1 MATIRTVDVQDF
13 INSHKLSTYQLL
25 IVALCFLTVAFDG
38 FDTATAGFI
47 APAIRKQWA
56 LSALQLAPVFGGG
69 LFGLMIG
76 ALLFGP
82 LADRFGRKPILC
94 LSVAF
99 FGAMCLWS
107 AYATSLRELILLRF
121 LTGLGLGGAMPT
133 AITITSEF
141 GPEKQRSLLVTSMF
155 CGFTLGGALGG
166 VVASQI
172 LPLHGWQGVLLFG
185 GAMPLVLVPVLVWLL
200 PESVRYLAL
209 SGRMQAQVARTLRR
223 IAPQEP
229 LDHATFTV
237 PENKV
242 KGAPVRNLFSKGMI
256 IGTVCLW
263 LTFFMSLLVYYLLTS
278 WLPTVI
284 NNTGVPLGMTALITA
299 ALPLGSTVGAVLI
312 GRLMDR
318 HNPCRVLASSYLI
331 ATVFILLIGVAS
343 SLPMLVFAVFGAGL
357 GTGGSQT
364 GVNAL
369 AAAYYPTSSRVSG
382 VSWALGIGRVGSI
395 VGSVVGGVLL
405 AMHLGLP
412 AMFVLVAIPTIVAAL
427 SMFGM
432 GRYEAALKASEV
444 ARALPGS
451 VRL

>member
-1 MATIRTVDVQDF
+1 L
-13 INSHKLSTYQLL
+13 N
-25 IVALCFLTVAFDG
+25 
-38 FDTATAGFI
+38 
-47 APAIRKQWA
+47 
-56 LSALQLAPVFGGG
+56 ALQLAPVFGGG
-69 LFGLMIG
+69 LFGLMVG

-82 LADRFGRKPILC
+82 LADRVGRKPILC

-99 FGAMCLWS
+99 FGVMCLWS

-133 AITITSEF
+133 AITMTSEF

-155 CGFTLGGALGG
+155 CGFTLGGASGG

-185 GAMPLVLVPVLVWLL
+185 GTMPLLLVPVLIWLL

-209 SGRMQAQVARTLRR
+209 TGRKQEQVARTLRR
-223 IAPQEP
+223 IAPQAV
-229 LDHATFTV
+229 LDHTVFTV
-237 PENKV
+237 PENKFT
-242 KGAPVRNLFSKGMI
+242 GSPVRNLFGVGVI
-256 IGTVCLW
+256 VGTVCLW

-284 NNTGVPLGMTALITA
+284 NNTGVPLEMTALIA
-299 ALPLGSTVGAVLI
+299 AVLPLGSTVGAVLI

-318 HNPCRVLASSYLI
+318 HNPCLILASSYL
-331 ATVFILLIGVAS
+331 AAAVFILLIGVAS

-364 GVNAL
+364 GANAL

-395 VGSVVGGVLL
+395 VGSMVGGVLL

-412 AMFVLVAIPTIVAAL
+412 IMFVLVAIPTFVAAL

-432 GRYEAALKASEV
+432 GRHEASRRSSAV
-444 ARALPGS
+444 ARTLSGS
-451 VRL
+451 VKP

>member
-1 MATIRTVDVQDF
+1 MATIKTVDVEDF
-13 INSHKLSTYQLL
+13 INSHSLTRYQLL
-25 IVALCFLTVAFDG
+25 IVALCFLAVAFDG
-38 FDTATAGFI
+38 FDTASAGYI

-76 ALLFGP
+76 ALVFGP

-94 LSVAF
+94 LSVVL
-99 FGAMCLWS
+99 FGVLCLWS

-133 AITITSEF
+133 AITLTSEF
-141 GPEKQRSLLVTSMF
+141 GPGKQRSLLVTSMF
-155 CGFTLGGALGG
+155 CGFTLGGASGG

-172 LPLHGWQGVLLFG
+172 IPAHGWQGVLLFG
-185 GAMPLVLVPVLVWLL
+185 GVMPLVLVPVLVCLL

-209 SGRMQAQVARTLRR
+209 SGRKQEQVARTLRR
-223 IAPQEP
+223 IAPHEA

-242 KGAPVRNLFSKGMI
+242 KGSPVRNLLSKGVI
-256 IGTVCLW
+256 VGTVCLW

-284 NNTGVPLGMTALITA
+284 NETGIPLGMTALVAA

-318 HNPCRVLASSYLI
+318 HSPCLVLAGTYGI
-331 ATVFILLIGVAS
+331 ATMFILLIGVAS
-343 SLPMLVFAVFGAGL
+343 SLPMLVFAVFGAGF

-369 AAAYYPTSSRVSG
+369 AAAYYPTSNRVSG

-395 VGSVVGGVLL
+395 VGSVVGGALL
-405 AMHLGLP
+405 AMHLGQP
-412 AMFVLVAIPTIVAAL
+412 IMFILVAIPTIVAAV

-432 GRYEAALKASEV
+432 GRHEAALRSSEV
-444 ARALPGS
+444 ARTLPGS
-451 VRL
+451 VKL

>member
-25 IVALCFLTVAFDG
+25 IIALCFLTVAFDG

-47 APAIRKQWA
+47 APAIRRQWA
-56 LSALQLAPVFGGG
+56 LSALQLAPLFGGG

-107 AYATSLRELILLRF
+107 AYATSLHELILLRF

-155 CGFTLGGALGG
+155 CGFTLGGASGG
-166 VVASQI
+166 VVAAQI
-172 LPLHGWQGVLLFG
+172 LPQHGWQGVLLFG
-185 GAMPLVLVPVLVWLL
+185 GTMPLLLVPVLVWLL
-200 PESVRYLAL
+200 PESVRYLVL
-209 SGRMQAQVARTLRR
+209 SGRMQAPVARTLRR

-242 KGAPVRNLFSKGMI
+242 KGSPVGNLFCKGVI
-256 IGTVCLW
+256 VGTVCLW

-284 NNTGVPLGMTALITA
+284 NSTGVPLDMTALIVA

-318 HNPCRVLASSYLI
+318 HNPCLILASSYLL
-331 ATVFILLIGVAS
+331 AAVFILLIGVAT

-364 GVNAL
+364 GANAL

-395 VGSVVGGVLL
+395 VGSMVGGALL
-405 AMHLGLP
+405 AMHLGLSV
-412 AMFVLVAIPTIVAAL
+412 MFVLVAIPAIVAAL

-432 GRYEAALKASEV
+432 GRYDAVLKASAV
-444 ARALPGS
+444 ARALPRS
-451 VRL
+451 VKL

>member
-1 MATIRTVDVQDF
+1 METIRTVDVQEF
-13 INSHKLSTYQLL
+13 INSHKLSPYQLL

-38 FDTATAGFI
+38 FDTASAGFI

-56 LSALQLAPVFGGG
+56 LNALQLAPVFGGG
-69 LFGLMIG
+69 LFGLMVG

-94 LSVAF
+94 FSVAF
-99 FGAMCLWS
+99 FGVMCLWS

-133 AITITSEF
+133 AITMTSEF

-155 CGFTLGGALGG
+155 CGFTLGGSLGG

-172 LPLHGWQGVLLFG
+172 IPLHGWQGVLLFG
-185 GAMPLVLVPVLVWLL
+185 GAMPLVLVPVLLWLL

-209 SGRMQAQVARTLRR
+209 SGRKQEQVARTLRR
-223 IAPQEP
+223 IAPQEV
-229 LDHATFTV
+229 LEHTVFTV

-242 KGAPVRNLFSKGMI
+242 TGSPVRNLFGSGVMV
-256 IGTVCLW
+256 GTVCLW

-284 NNTGVPLGMTALITA
+284 NNTGVPLDMTALIAA
-299 ALPLGSTVGAVLI
+299 ALPLGSTVDAVLI

-318 HNPCRVLASSYLI
+318 HNPCLILTSFYLV
-331 ATVFILLIGVAS
+331 AAVFILLIGVAS

-364 GVNAL
+364 GANAL

-395 VGSVVGGVLL
+395 VGSMVGGVLL

-412 AMFVLVAIPTIVAAL
+412 IMFVLVAIPTFVAAL

-432 GRYEAALKASEV
+432 GRHEAALRSSEV
-444 ARALPGS
+444 ARTLPGS
-451 VRL
+451 VKP

>member
-1 MATIRTVDVQDF
+1 M
-13 INSHKLSTYQLL
+13 
-25 IVALCFLTVAFDG
+25 
-38 FDTATAGFI
+38 
-47 APAIRKQWA
+47 
-56 LSALQLAPVFGGG
+56 
-69 LFGLMIG
+69 
-76 ALLFGP
+76 
-82 LADRFGRKPILC
+82 
-94 LSVAF
+94 
-99 FGAMCLWS
+99 
-107 AYATSLRELILLRF
+107 
-121 LTGLGLGGAMPT
+121 
-133 AITITSEF
+133 TSEF

-155 CGFTLGGALGG
+155 CGFTLGGSLGG

-172 LPLHGWQGVLLFG
+172 IPLHGWQGVLLFG
-185 GAMPLVLVPVLVWLL
+185 GAMPLVLVPVLLWLL

-209 SGRMQAQVARTLRR
+209 SGRKQEQVARTLRR
-223 IAPQEP
+223 IAPQEV
-229 LDHATFTV
+229 LEHTVFTV

-242 KGAPVRNLFSKGMI
+242 TGSPVRNLFGSGVMV
-256 IGTVCLW
+256 GTVCLW

-284 NNTGVPLGMTALITA
+284 NNTGVPLDMTALIAA

-318 HNPCRVLASSYLI
+318 HNPCLILTSFYLV
-331 ATVFILLIGVAS
+331 AAVFILLIGVAS

-364 GVNAL
+364 GANAL

-395 VGSVVGGVLL
+395 VGSMVGGVLL

-412 AMFVLVAIPTIVAAL
+412 IMFVLVAIPTFVAAL

-432 GRYEAALKASEV
+432 GRHEAALRSSEV
-444 ARALPGS
+444 ARTLPGS
-451 VRL
+451 VKP

>member
-13 INSHKLSTYQLL
+13 INSHKLTTYQLM
-25 IVALCFLTVAFDG
+25 IVALCFLAVAFDG
-38 FDTATAGFI
+38 FDTASIGFI

-94 LSVAF
+94 VSVAL
-99 FGAMCLWS
+99 FGVLCLWS

-133 AITITSEF
+133 AIAMTSEF
-141 GPEKQRSLLVTSMF
+141 APEKQRSLLVTSMF
-155 CGFTLGGALGG
+155 CGFTLGGASGG
-166 VVASQI
+166 LVASQI
-172 LPLHGWQGVLLFG
+172 MPLHGWQGVLLFG
-185 GAMPLVLVPVLVWLL
+185 GAMPLLLVPVLVWLL

-209 SGRMQAQVARTLRR
+209 NGRKREQVARTLQR
-223 IAPQEP
+223 IAPQEA

-237 PENKV
+237 PENRA
-242 KGAPVRNLFSKGMI
+242 KGSPVRNLFGNDVI
-256 IGTVCLW
+256 VGTVCLW

-284 NNTGVPLGMTALITA
+284 NSTGIPLGKTALVAA

-318 HNPCRVLASSYLI
+318 HSPYLVLAGSYLI
-331 ATVFILLIGVAS
+331 AAMFILLIGVAS
-343 SLPMLVFAVFGAGL
+343 SLPMLVFAVFGAGFA
-357 GTGGSQT
+357 TGGAQT
-364 GVNAL
+364 GANAL
-369 AAAYYPTSSRVSG
+369 AAAYYPTESRVSG

-395 VGSVVGGVLL
+395 VGSMTGGVLL

-412 AMFVLVAIPTIVAAL
+412 IMFVLVAIPAIVAAF

-432 GRYEAALKASEV
+432 GRHEAALRSSE
-444 ARALPGS
+444 AGRTPPGS
-451 VRL
+451 VQP

>member
-13 INSHKLSTYQLL
+13 INSHKLSRYQLL
-25 IVALCFLTVAFDG
+25 IVALCFLTVALDG
-38 FDTATAGFI
+38 FDTASVGFI

-82 LADRFGRKPILC
+82 LADKFGRKPILC

-133 AITITSEF
+133 AIAMTSEF
-141 GPEKQRSLLVTSMF
+141 GPAKQRSLLVTSMF
-155 CGFTLGGALGG
+155 CGFTLGGASGG
-166 VVASQI
+166 VVASLI
-172 LPLHGWQGVLLFG
+172 IPLHGWQGVLLVG
-185 GAMPLVLVPVLVWLL
+185 GAMPLMLVPVLIWLL

-209 SGRMQAQVARTLRR
+209 SGRMQEQLARTLRR

-237 PENKV
+237 PENKI
-242 KGAPVRNLFSKGMI
+242 KGSPVRNLFSKSLI
-256 IGTVCLW
+256 VGTVCLW

-284 NNTGVPLGMTALITA
+284 SNTGIPLGMTALIA
-299 ALPLGSTVGAVLI
+299 AVLPLGSTVGAVLI

-318 HNPCRVLASSYLI
+318 HSPSLVLTGSYLI
-331 ATVFILLIGVAS
+331 AAMFILLIGVAS

-364 GVNAL
+364 GANAL
-369 AAAYYPTSSRVSG
+369 AAAYYPTASRVSG

-395 VGSVVGGVLL
+395 VGSMVGGVLL

-412 AMFVLVAIPTIVAAL
+412 LMFVLVAIPAIVAAL

-432 GRYEAALKASEV
+432 GRYEATHKSSEV
-444 ARALPGS
+444 VQAIPGS
-451 VRL
+451 VKL

>member
-1 MATIRTVDVQDF
+1 MATIRTVDVQEF
-13 INSHKLSTYQLL
+13 INSHKLSPYQLL

-38 FDTATAGFI
+38 FDTASAGFI

-56 LSALQLAPVFGGG
+56 LNALQLAPVFGGG
-69 LFGLMIG
+69 LFGLMVG

-94 LSVAF
+94 FSVAF
-99 FGAMCLWS
+99 FGVMCLWS

-133 AITITSEF
+133 AITMTSEF

-155 CGFTLGGALGG
+155 CGFTLGGSLGG

-172 LPLHGWQGVLLFG
+172 IPLHGWQGVLLFG
-185 GAMPLVLVPVLVWLL
+185 GAMPLVLVPVLLWLL

-209 SGRMQAQVARTLRR
+209 SGRKQEQVARTLRR
-223 IAPQEP
+223 IAPQEV
-229 LDHATFTV
+229 LEHTVFTV

-242 KGAPVRNLFSKGMI
+242 TGSPVRNLFGSGVMV
-256 IGTVCLW
+256 GTVCLW

-284 NNTGVPLGMTALITA
+284 NNTGVPLDMTALIAA

-318 HNPCRVLASSYLI
+318 HNPCLILTSFYLV
-331 ATVFILLIGVAS
+331 AAVFILLIGVAS

-364 GVNAL
+364 GANAL

-395 VGSVVGGVLL
+395 VGSMVGGVLL

-412 AMFVLVAIPTIVAAL
+412 IMFVLVAIPTFVAAL

-432 GRYEAALKASEV
+432 GRHEAALRSSEV
-444 ARALPGS
+444 ARTLLGS
-451 VRL
+451 VKP

>member
-13 INSHKLSTYQLL
+13 INSHKLSRYQLL
-25 IVALCFLTVAFDG
+25 IIALCFLTVALDG
-38 FDTATAGFI
+38 FDTASVGFI
-47 APAIRKQWA
+47 APAIRQQWA

-133 AITITSEF
+133 AIAMTSEF
-141 GPEKQRSLLVTSMF
+141 GPAKQRSLLVTSMF
-155 CGFTLGGALGG
+155 CGFTLGGASGG
-166 VVASQI
+166 VVASLI
-172 LPLHGWQGVLLFG
+172 IPLHGWQGVLLVG
-185 GAMPLVLVPVLVWLL
+185 GAMPLMLVPVLIWLL

-209 SGRMQAQVARTLRR
+209 SGRMQEQLARTLLR

-237 PENKV
+237 PENKI
-242 KGAPVRNLFSKGMI
+242 KGSPVRNLFSKSLI
-256 IGTVCLW
+256 VGTICLW

-284 NNTGVPLGMTALITA
+284 SNTGIPLGMTALIAA

-318 HNPCRVLASSYLI
+318 HSPCLVLTGSYLI
-331 ATVFILLIGVAS
+331 AAMFILLIGVAS

-369 AAAYYPTSSRVSG
+369 AAAYYPTASRVSG

-395 VGSVVGGVLL
+395 VGSMVGGVLL
-405 AMHLGLP
+405 AMHLGLSL
-412 AMFVLVAIPTIVAAL
+412 MFVLVAIPTVVAAL

-432 GRYEAALKASEV
+432 GRYEAAHKSSEV
-444 ARALPGS
+444 VQAIPGS
-451 VRL
+451 VKL

>member
-1 MATIRTVDVQDF
+1 MAMIGTVDVQEF

-38 FDTATAGFI
+38 FDTASAGFI
-47 APAIRKQWA
+47 APAIRKQWT
-56 LSALQLAPVFGGG
+56 LSALQLAPIFGSG

-99 FGAMCLWS
+99 FGVMCLWS

-133 AITITSEF
+133 AITMTSEF

-155 CGFTLGGALGG
+155 CGFTLGGASGG
-166 VVASQI
+166 LVTSQI

-185 GAMPLVLVPVLVWLL
+185 GAMPLALVPVLIWLL
-200 PESVRYLAL
+200 PESVRFLAL
-209 SGRMQAQVARTLRR
+209 SGRKQEQVARTLRR
-223 IAPQEP
+223 IAPQEV
-229 LDHATFTV
+229 LDHTTFTV
-237 PENKV
+237 LENKI
-242 KGAPVRNLFSKGMI
+242 KGSPVRNLFSRDLM

-284 NNTGVPLGMTALITA
+284 NNTGIPLGMTALVA
-299 ALPLGSTVGAVLI
+299 AVLPLGSTVGAVLI

-318 HNPCRVLASSYLI
+318 HSPCLVLASAYVI
-331 ATVFILLIGVAS
+331 AAAFILLIGVAS

-364 GVNAL
+364 GANAL
-369 AAAYYPTSSRVSG
+369 AAAYYPTSNRVTG

-395 VGSVVGGVLL
+395 VGSMVGGVLL

-412 AMFVLVAIPTIVAAL
+412 VMFVLVAVPTIVAAF

-432 GRYEAALKASEV
+432 GRHEAALRSSDV
-444 ARALPGS
+444 ARTLPS
-451 VRL
+451 SAKL

>member
-1 MATIRTVDVQDF
+1 MATIRTVDVQEF
-13 INSHKLSTYQLL
+13 INSHKLSPYQLL

-38 FDTATAGFI
+38 FDTASAGFI

-56 LSALQLAPVFGGG
+56 LNALQLAPVFGGG
-69 LFGLMIG
+69 LFGLMVG

-94 LSVAF
+94 FSVAF
-99 FGAMCLWS
+99 FGVMCLWS

-133 AITITSEF
+133 AITMTSEF

-155 CGFTLGGALGG
+155 CGFTLGGSLGG

-172 LPLHGWQGVLLFG
+172 IPLHGWQGVLLFG
-185 GAMPLVLVPVLVWLL
+185 GAMPLVLVPVLLWLL

-209 SGRMQAQVARTLRR
+209 SGRKQEQVARTLRR
-223 IAPQEP
+223 IAPQEV
-229 LDHATFTV
+229 LEHTVFTV

-242 KGAPVRNLFSKGMI
+242 TGSPVRNLFGSGVMV
-256 IGTVCLW
+256 GTVCLW

-284 NNTGVPLGMTALITA
+284 NNTGVPLDMTALIAA

-318 HNPCRVLASSYLI
+318 HNPCLILASFYLV
-331 ATVFILLIGVAS
+331 AAVFILLIGVAS

-364 GVNAL
+364 GANAL

-395 VGSVVGGVLL
+395 VGSMVGGVLL

-412 AMFVLVAIPTIVAAL
+412 IMFVLVAIPTFVAAL

-432 GRYEAALKASEV
+432 GRHEAALRSSEV
-444 ARALPGS
+444 ARTLLGS
-451 VRL
+451 VKP

>member
-1 MATIRTVDVQDF
+1 MSTMKTVDVQEF
-13 INSHKLSTYQLL
+13 INSHKLTTYQLL
-25 IVALCFLTVAFDG
+25 IVALCFLAVALDG
-38 FDTATAGFI
+38 FDTASAGYI

-94 LSVAF
+94 LSVAL
-99 FGAMCLWS
+99 FGVLCLWS

-133 AITITSEF
+133 AITLTSEF

-155 CGFTLGGALGG
+155 CGFTLGGASGG
-166 VVASQI
+166 VVAAQI
-172 LPLHGWQGVLLFG
+172 IPLHGWQGVLLFG
-185 GAMPLVLVPVLVWLL
+185 GVMPLVLVPVLAWFL

-209 SGRMQAQVARTLRR
+209 SGRKQEQVARTLRR
-223 IAPQEP
+223 IAPQEA
-229 LDHATFTV
+229 LDHVTFTV

-242 KGAPVRNLFSKGMI
+242 KGSTVRNLFSKGVVV
-256 IGTVCLW
+256 GTVCLW

-284 NNTGVPLGMTALITA
+284 YNTGIPLGMTALVAA

-318 HNPCRVLASSYLI
+318 RNPCRVLAGSYVI
-331 ATVFILLIGVAS
+331 AAIFILLIGVAS

-369 AAAYYPTSSRVSG
+369 AAAYYPTSSRVTG

-395 VGSVVGGVLL
+395 VGSMVGGVLL
-405 AMHLGLP
+405 SMHLGLP
-412 AMFVLVAIPTIVAAL
+412 IMFVLVAIPTIVAAL
-427 SMFGM
+427 GMFGM
-432 GRYEAALKASEV
+432 GRYEAALRSSEV
-444 ARALPGS
+444 AGTLPGP
-451 VRL
+451 VKL

>member
-25 IVALCFLTVAFDG
+25 IVALCFLAVAFDG
-38 FDTATAGFI
+38 FDTASAGFI

-56 LSALQLAPVFGGG
+56 LSALQLAPMFGAG
-69 LFGLMIG
+69 LFGLMLG

-94 LSVAF
+94 LSVTL
-99 FGAMCLWS
+99 FGLLCLWS

-133 AITITSEF
+133 AITLTSEF

-155 CGFTLGGALGG
+155 CGFTLGGASGG

-172 LPLHGWQGVLLFG
+172 MPLHGWQGVLLFG

-209 SGRMQAQVARTLRR
+209 SGRKQEQVARTLRR
-223 IAPQEP
+223 IAPQEAF
-229 LDHATFTV
+229 DNATFTV

-242 KGAPVRNLFSKGMI
+242 KGSPVRSLFGKSVI
-256 IGTVCLW
+256 VGTVCLW
-263 LTFFMSLLVYYLLTS
+263 ITFFMSLLVYYLLTS

-284 NNTGVPLGMTALITA
+284 NNTGVPLGMTALVAA

-318 HNPCRVLASSYLI
+318 HSPCLVLASSYMI
-331 ATVFILLIGVAS
+331 AAVFIVLIGVAS

-369 AAAYYPTSSRVSG
+369 AAAYYPTASRVSG

-395 VGSVVGGVLL
+395 VGSMVGGVLL

-412 AMFVLVAIPTIVAAL
+412 IMFVLVAIPAIVAAL
-427 SMFGM
+427 SMFAM
-432 GRYEAALKASEV
+432 ARHQAHSLV
-444 ARALPGS
+444 AMHIL
-451 VRL
+451 L

>member
-1 MATIRTVDVQDF
+1 MATMRTVDVRDF

-25 IVALCFLTVAFDG
+25 IVALCFLAVACDG
-38 FDTATAGFI
+38 FDTGSVGFI

-69 LFGLMIG
+69 LFGLMVG

-94 LSVAF
+94 LTVAL
-99 FGAMCLWS
+99 FGVMCLWS
-107 AYATSLRELILLRF
+107 AYATSVRELIVLRF

-133 AITITSEF
+133 AITMTSEF

-155 CGFTLGGALGG
+155 CGFTLGGAFGG

-172 LPLHGWQGVLLFG
+172 IPLHGWQGVLIFG
-185 GAMPLVLVPVLVWLL
+185 GAMPLMLVPVLLWLL

-209 SGRMQAQVARTLRR
+209 SGRKQEQVALTLRR
-223 IAPQEP
+223 IAPLDA
-229 LDHATFTV
+229 LDHTTYTV
-237 PENKV
+237 LEDKV
-242 KGAPVRNLFSKGMI
+242 KGSPVRNLFSSDVI
-256 IGTVCLW
+256 VGTVCLW
-263 LTFFMSLLVYYLLTS
+263 LTFFMSLLVYYMLTS

-284 NNTGVPLGMTALITA
+284 NNTGIPLGMTALVAA
-299 ALPLGSTVGAVLI
+299 ALPFGSTVGAVLI

-318 HNPCRVLASSYLI
+318 YSPCLVLASSYAI
-331 ATVFILLIGVAS
+331 AAMFILLIGVAS

-369 AAAYYPTSSRVSG
+369 AAAYYPTASRVSG

-395 VGSVVGGVLL
+395 VGSMVGGVLL
-405 AMHLGLP
+405 ATHLGLP
-412 AMFVLVAIPTIVAAL
+412 IMFVLVAAPTIVAAL

-432 GRYEAALKASEV
+432 GRHEAALRSSEV
-444 ARALPGS
+444 ARRLPGC
-451 VRL
+451 VKL

>member
-1 MATIRTVDVQDF
+1 MATIRTVDVQEF
-13 INSHKLSTYQLL
+13 INSHKLSPYQLL

-38 FDTATAGFI
+38 FDTASAGFI

-56 LSALQLAPVFGGG
+56 LNALQLAPVFGGG
-69 LFGLMIG
+69 LFGLMVG

-94 LSVAF
+94 FSVAF
-99 FGAMCLWS
+99 FGVMCLWS

-133 AITITSEF
+133 AITMTSEF

-155 CGFTLGGALGG
+155 CGFTLGGSLGG

-172 LPLHGWQGVLLFG
+172 IPLHGWQGVLLFG
-185 GAMPLVLVPVLVWLL
+185 GAMPLVLVPVLLWLL

-209 SGRMQAQVARTLRR
+209 SGRKQEQVARTLRR
-223 IAPQEP
+223 IAPQEV
-229 LDHATFTV
+229 LEHTVFTV

-242 KGAPVRNLFSKGMI
+242 TGSPVRNLFGSGVMV
-256 IGTVCLW
+256 GTVCLW

-284 NNTGVPLGMTALITA
+284 NNTGVPLDMTALIAA

-318 HNPCRVLASSYLI
+318 HNPCLILTSFYLV
-331 ATVFILLIGVAS
+331 AAVFILLIGVAS

-364 GVNAL
+364 GANAL

-395 VGSVVGGVLL
+395 VGSMVGGVLL

-412 AMFVLVAIPTIVAAL
+412 IMFVLVAIPTFVAAL

-432 GRYEAALKASEV
+432 GRHEAALRSSEV
-444 ARALPGS
+444 ARTLPGS
-451 VRL
+451 VKP

>member
-25 IVALCFLTVAFDG
+25 IVALCFLAVALDG
-38 FDTATAGFI
+38 FDTGSVGFI
-47 APAIRKQWA
+47 APAIRKQLA
-56 LSALQLAPVFGGG
+56 LSAPQLAPVFGGG

-76 ALLFGP
+76 ALVFGP

-94 LSVAF
+94 LSVAL
-99 FGAMCLWS
+99 FGVMCLWS
-107 AYATSLRELILLRF
+107 AYATSVRELIVLRF

-133 AITITSEF
+133 AITMTSEI

-200 PESVRYLAL
+200 PESARYLTL
-209 SGRMQAQVARTLRR
+209 TGRNQEQVVRTLRR
-223 IAPQEP
+223 IAPQDV
-229 LDHATFTV
+229 LDHATYTV
-237 PENKV
+237 LENKV
-242 KGAPVRNLFSKGMI
+242 EGSPVRSLFRRGMI
-256 IGTVCLW
+256 VGTVCLW

-284 NNTGVPLGMTALITA
+284 NNTGIPLGRTALVAA
-299 ALPLGSTVGAVLI
+299 ALPFGSTVGAVLI

-318 HNPCRVLASSYLI
+318 YNPCLVLASSYAI
-331 ATVFILLIGVAS
+331 AAMFILLIGVAS
-343 SLPMLVFAVFGAGL
+343 SLPMLMFAVFGAGL

-395 VGSVVGGVLL
+395 VGSMVGGVLL

-412 AMFVLVAIPTIVAAL
+412 IMFVLVAIPAIVAAL
-427 SMFGM
+427 GMLGM
-432 GRYEAALKASEV
+432 GRDVAALRSSVV
-444 ARALPGS
+444 ARTPPRSAKL
-451 VRL
+451 

>member
-1 MATIRTVDVQDF
+1 METIRTVDVQEF
-13 INSHKLSTYQLL
+13 INSHKLSPYQLL

-38 FDTATAGFI
+38 FDTASAGFI

-56 LSALQLAPVFGGG
+56 LNALQLAPVFGGG
-69 LFGLMIG
+69 LFGLMVG

-94 LSVAF
+94 FSVAF
-99 FGAMCLWS
+99 FGVMCLWS

-133 AITITSEF
+133 AITMTSEF

-155 CGFTLGGALGG
+155 CGFTLGGSLGG

-172 LPLHGWQGVLLFG
+172 IPLHGWQGVLLFG
-185 GAMPLVLVPVLVWLL
+185 GAMPLVLVPVLLWLL

-209 SGRMQAQVARTLRR
+209 SGRKQEQVARTLRR
-223 IAPQEP
+223 IAPQEV
-229 LDHATFTV
+229 LEHTVFTV

-242 KGAPVRNLFSKGMI
+242 TGSPVRNLFGSGVMV
-256 IGTVCLW
+256 GTVCLW

-284 NNTGVPLGMTALITA
+284 NNTGVPLDMTALIAA

-318 HNPCRVLASSYLI
+318 HNPCLILTSFYLV
-331 ATVFILLIGVAS
+331 AAVFILLIGVAS

-364 GVNAL
+364 GANAL

-395 VGSVVGGVLL
+395 VGSMVGGVLL

-412 AMFVLVAIPTIVAAL
+412 IMFVLVAIPTFVAAL

-432 GRYEAALKASEV
+432 GRHEAALRSSEV
-444 ARALPGS
+444 ARTLPGS
-451 VRL
+451 VKP

>member
-1 MATIRTVDVQDF
+1 VATIRTVDVQEF
-13 INSHKLSTYQLL
+13 INSHKLSPYQLL

-38 FDTATAGFI
+38 FDTASAGFI

-56 LSALQLAPVFGGG
+56 LNALQLAPVFGGG
-69 LFGLMIG
+69 LFGLMVG

-94 LSVAF
+94 FSVAF
-99 FGAMCLWS
+99 FGVMCLWS

-133 AITITSEF
+133 AITMTSEF

-155 CGFTLGGALGG
+155 CGFTLGGSLGG

-172 LPLHGWQGVLLFG
+172 IPLHGWQGVLLFG
-185 GAMPLVLVPVLVWLL
+185 GAMPLVLVPVLLWLL

-209 SGRMQAQVARTLRR
+209 SGRKQEQVARTLRR
-223 IAPQEP
+223 IAPQEV
-229 LDHATFTV
+229 LEHTVFTV

-242 KGAPVRNLFSKGMI
+242 TGSPVRNLFGSGVMV
-256 IGTVCLW
+256 GTVCLW

-284 NNTGVPLGMTALITA
+284 NNTGVPLDMTALIAA

-318 HNPCRVLASSYLI
+318 HNPCLILTSFYLV
-331 ATVFILLIGVAS
+331 AAVFILLIGVAS

-364 GVNAL
+364 GANAL

-395 VGSVVGGVLL
+395 VGSMVGGVLL

-412 AMFVLVAIPTIVAAL
+412 IMFVLVAIPTFVAAL

-432 GRYEAALKASEV
+432 GRHEAALRSSEV
-444 ARALPGS
+444 ARTLPGS
-451 VRL
+451 VKP